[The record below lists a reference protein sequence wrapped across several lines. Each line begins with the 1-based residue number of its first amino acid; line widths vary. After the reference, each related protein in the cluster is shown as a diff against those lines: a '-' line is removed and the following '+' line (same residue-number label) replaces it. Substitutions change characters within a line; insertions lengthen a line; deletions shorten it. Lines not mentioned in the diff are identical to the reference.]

1 MNITVNKF
9 LSTLL
14 FSSKHSELG
23 VFSGGWCCWF
33 LAFLVSSGDLL
44 VVECRIFVTSPGEL
58 PLWYED
64 SLVMASRLSSRG
76 VQI

>member
-1 MNITVNKF
+1 MNIIVNKF

-23 VFSGGWCCWF
+23 VFFWGGAVG
-33 LAFLVSSGDLL
+33 LVFLVSSGDLL

-64 SLVMASRLSSRG
+64 SLVMASRLSSCG
-76 VQI
+76 VQV